1 MTLMKRFLFLPLA
14 FYAFSNLF
22 AQITVTNERSINS
35 AFQEYSPAFYGNGLV
50 FVAANPAID
59 KDKKEDTQIG
69 RFTTS
74 IFLAKRTNE
83 GVLQRPLPFA
93 EELTTRFYDGPMSF
107 NASGDVVFFTRS
119 NLKKGKPKI
128 AKDGKVKLKIYTAT
142 LTNSQWGSI
151 TELPFCD
158 GEFDYAHPAVSA
170 DGRRLFFSS
179 NRSGGQGGMD
189 LYVSMNQNGI
199 WGEPVNLGPK
209 INTAKDEIFPYS
221 HANGALLFSSNGR
234 QGVGGLDVFYTKQ
247 TASGWLP
254 PTALPE
260 PINSTSD
267 DFGLILNPDRT
278 VGYFASNRAS
288 GLGDDDI
295 YSVNVP
301 NGLDIMAASTASSD
315 EDIFNDLTKT
325 KPSQSA
331 GNQGNTEGSEKA
343 KQEAVK
349 LAEAK
354 KQEETRLAEWKRKE
368 EERKREE
375 ARLAELKRQEEEKK
389 REETR
394 IAEAKRHEEL
404 KIKNDK
410 LSEQKRKEAEIAEQ
424 KRLEADQKEQQ
435 RVRAEIAEQKRKDA
449 EIAEQK
455 RQEARSAE
463 QKKEE
468 TRLAEQKRLEA
479 KLAEKKREEDRI
491 AEQKRQDAAKEMKK
505 REDVRLAAEKL
516 EADKLAEQKRS
527 EAKIAEQKRLDVLSA
542 EQKREEAKIA
552 EVKREEERLAKI
564 KSEEERAAEAKRLA
578 EAKIEEKKRE
588 QERISEQKREELRL
602 IGGKQQ
608 EAKLAEQR
616 REEARLAEQKRL
628 NDKLTE
634 EKREQAR
641 IEEAKIQEAKIAEI
655 KKKQEA
661 RLAEQ
666 KLEEAKL
673 AEQKRLNDKLAEEKQ
688 EEARV
693 EEAKIQEAKIAE
705 IKKKQEARLAE
716 QKLEEAKLAEQKRLS
731 DKLAEEKR
739 EKVRIEEAK
748 IQEAKIAEIK
758 KKQEIK
764 LAEQKREEARIE
776 EGKRQ
781 DEVRMAAI
789 KREETRMAEVKRQE
803 DVRLAEAKRQEEIR
817 IAEAKREEI
826 RVAEAKRQEEIRVAE
841 AKRQEIRVAEAKRQ
855 EEVRATEAKR
865 EEIRIA
871 EAKRQEEI
879 RAKEAEREEIRVTEA
894 KRQEEIRASEAKRQ
908 EQIRIAAQKQE
919 KARLAEAESK
929 KKADNTAF
937 KTPEPVT
944 NNYGAANNT
953 TAAHER
959 ATTEFGETTASYE
972 SPKMGENGANTT
984 VSKPNNAANQTSGT
998 MPSSSYVVVENQNTE
1013 GVKYWETT
1021 IMTSDKNTNSS
1032 LQNVKV
1038 GIILMKSVQNA
1049 MVVTDMNGKLTGLR
1063 TEEGNPIA
1071 LDELPQ
1077 QLVISNENGRIEVP
1091 LIIGERYLFN
1101 FSKVGYEP
1109 KFILKT
1115 ILTSDNR
1122 VAGQLV
1128 AEKFTN
1134 SKPSIAAVGQSKKKG
1149 EQLKKQVEQP
1159 KIQSQQPKIAVE
1171 QPRIQAEQP
1180 RIAVEQPRVQAEQ
1193 PRMAVEQANFDN
1205 TPINTDNFGEIRPD
1219 ISRTLTE
1226 GRSFELNNIYYGY
1239 GDAELS
1245 DNTKAE
1251 LEPLI
1256 GLMLQEREME
1266 IEVAA
1271 HTDSRGKA
1279 PFNLNLSQ
1287 LRAENIK
1294 SYLVERGI
1302 APDRVRAIGFGET
1315 RLKNR
1320 CADNVDCPEEEHQ
1333 INRRTEIRVI
1343 DGGEPVNVRPKPN
1356 YTVHK
1361 TANTE
1366 GVILAD
1372 ASTSP
1377 AKYIADAS
1385 KPTQFL
1391 VVIGT
1396 YAKSANAEKKRQQ
1409 VIASGFVET
1418 ELVQFQESLLYGVSV
1433 RKFDNFKEAQSLVNY
1448 INSQKEFEA
1457 FVKEL
1462 R

>member
-1 MTLMKRFLFLPLA
+1 MKRFLFLPLA
-14 FYAFSNLF
+14 FYAFSSLF

-158 GEFDYAHPAVSA
+158 GEFDYAHPAVST

-179 NRSGGQGGMD
+179 SRSGGQGGMD

-221 HANGALLFSSNGR
+221 HASGALVFSSNGR
-234 QGVGGLDVFYTKQ
+234 QGVGGLDIFYTKQ
-247 TASGWLP
+247 TASGWLS
-254 PTALPE
+254 PTVLPE

-267 DFGLILNPDRT
+267 DFGLILNSDRT

-295 YSVNVP
+295 YSVNIP
-301 NGLDIMAASTASSD
+301 NGLDIMAANVASSD

-325 KPSQSA
+325 KPSQNA
-331 GNQGNTEGSEKA
+331 GNQANTEGSEKA
-343 KQEAVK
+343 KQEAAK

-354 KQEETRLAEWKRKE
+354 KQEQTRLADLKMKE
-368 EERKREE
+368 EERRREE

-394 IAEAKRHEEL
+394 IVEAKRQEEL

-410 LSEQKRKEAEIAEQ
+410 LSEQKRQEAEIAEQ
-424 KRLEADQKEQQ
+424 KRLEVDQKEQQ

-455 RQEARSAE
+455 RQEARSTE

-468 TRLAEQKRLEA
+468 TRLAEQKRLAA
-479 KLAEKKREEDRI
+479 KLADKKREEDRI
-491 AEQKRQDAAKEMKK
+491 AEQKREDAAKDMKK
-505 REDVRLAAEKL
+505 REDIRLATEKL

-527 EAKIAEQKRLDVLSA
+527 EGKITEQKRLDALSA

-552 EVKREEERLAKI
+552 ETKHEEERLAKI
-564 KSEEERAAEAKRLA
+564 KLEEKRAAEAKSLA
-578 EAKIEEKKRE
+578 EAKIEDKKRE
-588 QERISEQKREELRL
+588 QERAAEQKREELRL
-602 IGGKQQ
+602 IAEKQQ
-608 EAKLAEQR
+608 EAKRAEQR
-616 REEARLAEQKRL
+616 REEARLAEQKHL
-628 NDKLTE
+628 NGKLAE
-634 EKREQAR
+634 EKWEESRVA
-641 IEEAKIQEAKIAEI
+641 EAKIQEAKIAEI

-661 RLAEQ
+661 KLVEQ
-666 KLEEAKL
+666 QREEARL
-673 AEQKRLNDKLAEEKQ
+673 AEQKRLDDKLAQ
-688 EEARV
+688 ERREQIRV

-705 IKKKQEARLAE
+705 VKKKQEAKLAE
-716 QKLEEAKLAEQKRLS
+716 KKIGEARVAEAKSQEDMKLAEQ
-731 DKLAEEKR
+731 
-739 EKVRIEEAK
+739 
-748 IQEAKIAEIK
+748 
-758 KKQEIK
+758 
-764 LAEQKREEARIE
+764 
-776 EGKRQ
+776 
-781 DEVRMAAI
+781 
-789 KREETRMAEVKRQE
+789 
-803 DVRLAEAKRQEEIR
+803 
-817 IAEAKREEI
+817 KREEI
-826 RVAEAKRQEEIRVAE
+826 RVAEAKREEIRVAQAKREEEIRIEE
-841 AKRQEIRVAEAKRQ
+841 AKRE
-855 EEVRATEAKR
+855 

-871 EAKRQEEI
+871 EA
-879 RAKEAEREEIRVTEA
+879 
-894 KRQEEIRASEAKRQ
+894 
-908 EQIRIAAQKQE
+908 
-919 KARLAEAESK
+919 ESRRK
-929 KKADNTAF
+929 IESMQPF
-937 KTPEPVT
+937 KTPQPVV
-944 NNYGAANNT
+944 NNYSVANNITAAN
-953 TAAHER
+953 ER
-959 ATTEFGETTASYE
+959 ATTEFGETIASYE
-972 SPKMGENGANTT
+972 DPKVGENAANST
-984 VSKPNNAANQTSGT
+984 VSEPNNAANQANKT
-998 MPSSSYVVVENQNTE
+998 MPPSSYVVVESSNTE
-1013 GVKYWETT
+1013 GSKYLETT
-1021 IMTSDKNTNSS
+1021 IMTSDKNTNNG
-1032 LQNVKV
+1032 LKNVKV

-1049 MVVTDMNGKLTGLR
+1049 VVVTDMNGKLTGLR

-1077 QLVISNENGRIEVP
+1077 QMEVSNENGRVQLP

-1101 FSKVGYEP
+1101 FSKAGYEP

-1115 ILTSDNR
+1115 ILSSDNR

-1134 SKPSIAAVGQSKKKG
+1134 SKPTIAAVGQAKKKG
-1149 EQLKKQVEQP
+1149 EQPKKQLEQP
-1159 KIQSQQPKIAVE
+1159 KVQTPQPK
-1171 QPRIQAEQP
+1171 IQAEQP
-1180 RIAVEQPRVQAEQ
+1180 RIQTEQS
-1193 PRMAVEQANFDN
+1193 RMAVEQPNFDN
-1205 TPINTDNFGEIRPD
+1205 TPMNTDNFGETRPD

-1245 DNTKAE
+1245 DNTKTE

-1256 GLMLQEREME
+1256 GLMLQERDME

-1294 SYLVERGI
+1294 SYLVEKGI
-1302 APDRVRAIGFGET
+1302 APDRIRAVGFGET
-1315 RLKNR
+1315 RLKNL

-1343 DGGEPVNVRPKPN
+1343 DGGEPINVRPKPN

-1372 ASTSP
+1372 ASTSS
-1377 AKYIADAS
+1377 ARYIADAS
-1385 KPTQFL
+1385 EPTQFL

-1396 YAKSANAEKKRQQ
+1396 YAKSVNAEKKRQQ
-1409 VIASGFVET
+1409 ALSSGFVES

-1433 RKFDNFKEAQSLVNY
+1433 RKFNNFKEAQSLVNY